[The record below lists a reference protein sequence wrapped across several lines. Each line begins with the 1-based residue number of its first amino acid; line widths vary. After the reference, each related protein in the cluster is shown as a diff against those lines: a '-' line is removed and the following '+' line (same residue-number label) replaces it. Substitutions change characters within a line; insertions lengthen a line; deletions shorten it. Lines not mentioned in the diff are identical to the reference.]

1 MRDVRNSYY
10 IVKLLFLVKRH
21 ARSWARLVRN
31 RRGMVEWGAMQ
42 GPTYIVIEHKTFKEE
57 TLTLDNYVF
66 KNCTIE
72 KCKIYYSGGPFELI
86 DTHITE
92 SELILNQP
100 ARQIWAAI
108 QIFKTKSP
116 GSTITG

>member
-1 MRDVRNSYY
+1 MPFDGV
-10 IVKLLFLVKRH
+10 
-21 ARSWARLVRN
+21 
-31 RRGMVEWGAMQ
+31 MVEWGAMQ
-42 GPTYIVIEHKTFKEE
+42 EPAYIVVEHKTFKEE
-57 TLTLDNYVF
+57 ALTLDNHVF

-72 KCKIYYSGGPFELI
+72 KCKIYYSGGPYELI
-86 DTHITE
+86 DTHITD

-100 ARQIWAAI
+100 ARQIWAAV